1 MTLYIA
7 QWIANLLI
15 LGIALIIWIVGLF
28 GLALMANM
36 IKDFIERITKGE

>member
-15 LGIALIIWIVGLF
+15 LGIALIIWLVGLF
-28 GLALMANM
+28 GIALMLNM
-36 IKDFIERITKGE
+36 IKDFVEMRSK